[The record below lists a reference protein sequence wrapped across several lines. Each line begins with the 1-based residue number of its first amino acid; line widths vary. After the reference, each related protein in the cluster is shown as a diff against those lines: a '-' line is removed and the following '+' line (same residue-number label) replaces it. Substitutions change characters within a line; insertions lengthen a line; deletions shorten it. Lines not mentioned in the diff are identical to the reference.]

1 MGLPLDEYIVLD
13 ERFVSRTPDGFRLA
27 LPLAELRIGEKRPL
41 SDVEAC
47 VECDLSVKSDGARR
61 ENTISGSRFRFTFD
75 ESALEQI
82 RATAAADELSMKAF
96 RTRVEGSGGAN
107 GTANG
112 TAAAA
117 AADIIISKTFPPQA
131 PPPGLPAA
139 LDVSSQGAPESGAD
153 RQARALEASAA
164 MSEDE
169 RKALAEQQAKMMA
182 AQQKRALEITTA
194 MSEDERESLN
204 GAAQRGMARA
214 LAAAGIEASGDAVIS
229 WGAKRDTTASAAA
242 DDDGEAGRQTK
253 LRGKLEL
260 EVALNLPA
268 PLSYVPPVVL
278 NPFGSLL
285 LKATWGKILPRV
297 LELVAADYT
306 RRVCGGGAA
315 SAAGGGL
322 MGTSVADQ
330 QQPTAT
336 PSGAAK
342 SEAGEGFEPSKLKRK

>member
-1 MGLPLDEYIVLD
+1 MGLPLDQYIVLD

-27 LPLAELRIGEKRPL
+27 LPLAELRVGEKRPL

-96 RTRVEGSGGAN
+96 RTRVEGSGGTN

-117 AADIIISKTFPPQA
+117 A

-229 WGAKRDTTASAAA
+229 WGAERDTTASAAA

-253 LRGKLEL
+253 LRGKLAL

-306 RRVCGGGAA
+306 RRVCGGGAT

-342 SEAGEGFEPSKLKRK
+342 SEAGQGFEPSKLKRK